1 MCENDYYGCAMDVA
15 GAAHPAIAWFLGYI
29 PLSATSTDWTL
40 MTMYFG
46 HGTMLWMQCVCACVL
61 WRLPTLLPCHLVLFT
76 RASMHSRGRT
86 HINNLCLKS
95 NINLL
100 WIFNF
105 WYAALPWTNGTI
117 QFSMGIF
124 DELSQKNS
132 GFGLGEVCAWVY
144 LCVCVCVLLYQKH
157 W

>member
-1 MCENDYYGCAMDVA
+1 MCRSVA
-15 GAAHPAIAWFLGYI
+15 GATHPAIAWYLGYVPPFSHI
-29 PLSATSTDWTL
+29 HCLNINDNVFRAWHNAL
-40 MTMYFG
+40 NAIG
-46 HGTMLWMQCVCACVL
+46 VRVCVL
-61 WRLPTLLPCHLVLFT
+61 WRLPAHLPCHVVLFA

-117 QFSMGIF
+117 QFSMEIF
-124 DELSQKNS
+124 DGLSQKI
-132 GFGLGEVCAWVY
+132 GLGPGEVCAWVY
-144 LCVCVCVLLYQKH
+144 LCVCVCVFCCSKNIGNF
-157 W
+157 